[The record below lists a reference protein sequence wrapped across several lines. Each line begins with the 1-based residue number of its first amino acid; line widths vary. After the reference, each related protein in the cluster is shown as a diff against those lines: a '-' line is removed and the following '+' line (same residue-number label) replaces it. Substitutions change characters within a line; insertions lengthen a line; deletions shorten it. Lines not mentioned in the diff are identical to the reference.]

1 MLSATEFN
9 ANLPNLIATIVAS
22 IELRDR
28 YNNNLQNHSVPAKD
42 MLYSTNEAQLAAMVE
57 NAKSSSWQENL
68 RNASDAQQRFMLPG
82 GDIVN
87 DVDTPEYVKR
97 IDERSQ
103 EILREDTERRE
114 RERQEES
121 DPSRTRFWR

>member
-1 MLSATEFN
+1 
-9 ANLPNLIATIVAS
+9 VAS

-28 YNNNLQNHSVPAKD
+28 YNNNLQNQSVPAKD
-42 MLYSTNEAQLAAMVE
+42 MMYSMNEAQLAAMVE

-68 RNASDAQQRFMLPG
+68 HNASDAQQRFMLPG
-82 GDIVN
+82 RDIDN

-103 EILREDTERRE
+103 EILREDIERRE